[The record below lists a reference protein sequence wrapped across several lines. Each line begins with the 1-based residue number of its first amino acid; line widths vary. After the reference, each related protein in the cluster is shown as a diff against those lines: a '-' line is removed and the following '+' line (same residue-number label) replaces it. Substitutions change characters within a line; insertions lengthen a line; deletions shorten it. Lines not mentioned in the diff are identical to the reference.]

1 MNMANPITSTAP
13 IPVSGGSTSSRV
25 ESQPSV
31 RAADTATPA
40 VQVERQVVAASGN
53 TAPAAQSQKQSAQ
66 ELAQATQDISD
77 YIQTVSR
84 SLQISVDGDLGATV
98 IKVLDTDTDEVVRQI
113 PAEEILQ
120 IARFIAEQLATA
132 DAAAPVKGLLMD
144 SES

>member
-1 MNMANPITSTAP
+1 MANPITTAAP
-13 IPVSGGSTSSRV
+13 IPNTGTTAPRAESKPAAAPTGISAPSSTL
-25 ESQPSV
+25 
-31 RAADTATPA
+31 
-40 VQVERQVVAASGN
+40 QVDRQAVAASGN
-53 TAPAAQSQKQSAQ
+53 SAPAAQAQKQSAQ
-66 ELAQATQDISD
+66 ELAQATQDISE

-120 IARFIAEQLATA
+120 IARFIADQQASA

>member
-1 MNMANPITSTAP
+1 MANPITSSTP

-31 RAADTATPA
+31 PAASTAA
-40 VQVERQVVAASGN
+40 SAAQVQRQAVAASGN

-98 IKVLDTDTDEVVRQI
+98 IKVLDTDTDEIVRQI

-120 IARFIAEQLATA
+120 IARFLAEQQASA

>member
-1 MNMANPITSTAP
+1 MANPITSTAP